1 MKRSVASEANSKYK
15 RSNLQQTRTSMF
27 TGDLPTFV
35 AVGGV
40 QLQCPYYNRK
50 LLASQGLV
58 AHRHMHERAGD
69 SMHPMQKIKI
79 ESQFRKAQI
88 KPITKKVEA
97 SSTER
102 ISDSPPNAVEANI
115 FHSDSS
121 TEKVTLPAAM
131 ASKTPLR
138 WRPKPCC
145 R

>member
-1 MKRSVASEANSKYK
+1 
-15 RSNLQQTRTSMF
+15 
-27 TGDLPTFV
+27 
-35 AVGGV
+35 
-40 QLQCPYYNRK
+40 
-50 LLASQGLV
+50 
-58 AHRHMHERAGD
+58 MHERAGH
-69 SMHPMQKIKI
+69 SMYPMQKIKI

-131 ASKTPLR
+131 ASKTLLSMTRRFSIAEKLTIIESFKVLENISASCRWVRNKFHVLR
-138 WRPKPCC
+138 
-145 R
+145 